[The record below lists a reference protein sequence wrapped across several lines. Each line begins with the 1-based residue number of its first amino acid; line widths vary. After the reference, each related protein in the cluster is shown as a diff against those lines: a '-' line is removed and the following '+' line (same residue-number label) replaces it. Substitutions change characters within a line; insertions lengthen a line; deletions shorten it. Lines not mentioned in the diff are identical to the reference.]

1 METAVKRCFLIFLL
15 LFPFFG
21 VIALVN
27 HETDIQ
33 SAENEKSSI
42 VSFKNHRDKVD
53 VFEDERLGDGAFA
66 EWSAKGWCDWDA
78 KKACDVSTLKITGSK
93 IKDKSLHLTVRAR
106 IGSLEKEIA
115 PAEIVLPRNQVL
127 SIPLDPLPAQT
138 LHDKQ
143 YEYTTTLKVDLFVPA
158 DEPGGNKYHQ
168 MLAPLFVAINE
179 DEARVEIMDFSAR
192 EEIYPYGFTTDQGQV
207 EVARILAENHDG
219 EWIEDIGPGI

>member
-1 METAVKRCFLIFLL
+1 MVKRCFLIFLL
-15 LFPFFG
+15 LFPVFG

-27 HETDIQ
+27 HETNSQ
-33 SAENEKSSI
+33 SAENEKSST
-42 VSFKNHRDKVD
+42 VSLINHRDKVD
-53 VFEDERLGDGAFA
+53 VFEDEQLGDGAFA

-78 KKACDVSTLKITGSK
+78 KEACDVSTLKITGSK
-93 IKDKSLHLTVRAR
+93 IKDKSLRLTVRDR

-115 PAEIVLPRNQVL
+115 ATEIFLPKNQVL
-127 SIPLDPLPAQT
+127 YVPLDALPALT

-143 YEYTTTLKVDLFVPA
+143 YEYTTTIKVDLFVPA
-158 DEPGGNKYHQ
+158 IESGGNKYHQ

-192 EEIYPYGFTTDQGQV
+192 EEIYPYGFTTDQGQA
-207 EVARILAENHDG
+207 EVTRILAENHDG